1 MLGFLKDMAFIHH
14 TFFFWR
20 FGSADECIPVHSQRS
35 FRMLLENIS
44 PKSFTPRALLSVTPS
59 YRTHSKLPH
68 TNPLSRCHW
77 SQGTQNHRDFLGPD
91 PSYNFN
97 YSNSS
102 HTRGLRYRT
111 TLYDYTSHLPFRRDL
126 RHYQHSPEVSTS
138 NSYSFLQS
146 TSLQH
151 WFKNWQEL
159 RRHKLTAS
167 TFGAAIGFWRGRRG
181 KLWLEK
187 LGLIEPFSGNIA
199 TCWNNIQEEVALER
213 YKLITGNSVCFP
225 KFQLYNKAHTE
236 DDWLGASPDGV
247 VEKNVYGLP
256 CGGVLEVKCPLHYG
270 EAGQAFPWSRIPL
283 HCMPQAQGLMEI
295 LDKNWMDF
303 YVWTPNG
310 SSLFR
315 LQRDREYWELL
326 RSALSD
332 FWWIHVQPAKELCH
346 LDPTADPF
354 TVVRHLQPAPR
365 HELCS
370 TIVYASKCLVDESK
384 LLVREIN
391 GKMQN

>member
-1 MLGFLKDMAFIHH
+1 MPAE
-14 TFFFWR
+14 T
-20 FGSADECIPVHSQRS
+20 
-35 FRMLLENIS
+35 N
-44 PKSFTPRALLSVTPS
+44 SVTPS

-111 TLYDYTSHLPFRRDL
+111 TPYDCTSHLPFRRDL
-126 RHYQHSPEVSTS
+126 HHYRHSPEVSTS

-146 TSLQH
+146 TCLQH
-151 WFKNWQEL
+151 WFKNWQEQ

-247 VEKNVYGLP
+247 VENDVYGLP

-315 LQRDREYWELL
+315 LQRNREYWELL

-354 TVVRHLQPAPR
+354 TIVRHLQPAPR